1 MHGGSLI
8 VVADSD
14 RFDAPGS
21 IADLDVVNVAAALSG
36 RRAVVG
42 HIRSGLFPREMALL
56 CTGTLL
62 VSNYASNQVEAVAVA
77 GIPGR

>member
-14 RFDAPGS
+14 RFDAPGAV
-21 IADLDVVNVAAALSG
+21 ADLDVVNTAAALSG

-42 HIRSGLFPREMALL
+42 HIRSGSFPREMALL
-56 CTGTLL
+56 GRATLL
-62 VSNYASNQVEAVAVA
+62 VSN
-77 GIPGR
+77 